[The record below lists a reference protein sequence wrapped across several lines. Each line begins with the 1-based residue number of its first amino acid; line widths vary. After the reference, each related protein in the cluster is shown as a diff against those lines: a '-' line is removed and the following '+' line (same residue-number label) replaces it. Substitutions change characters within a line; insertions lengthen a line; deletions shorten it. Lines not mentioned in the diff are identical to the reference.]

1 MFFEKTLDKRS
12 KKTVIDFFTV
22 HCRYNTM
29 NSWNRSTSY
38 AQNIKLHNL
47 GLTSEQLNAAYDML
61 QTDFWDEIDQPIA
74 DFTSEMGGR
83 YTIGTNGRSS
93 GYLVL
98 YNSEYELTG
107 HKSHCR
113 TCGQRNYRYV
123 YTPDATAEGV
133 IMAAVIANDG
143 CWTNETYLDQPAIE
157 ALRMHP
163 EEKLV
168 LIRRAKTIAKD
179 HTIGNRCGACGTEGE
194 YGRVNYTLPPKRLSV
209 YPGKSIDQNEDFS
222 EWSMSELR
230 NRVELVLRFD
240 QACDEIR
247 DNFIELIGSCKV
259 VEEVVMIPKTVKRI
273 ECCHAS

>member
-1 MFFEKTLDKRS
+1 MFFEKPLDKRS
-12 KKTVIDFFTV
+12 KKAMIDFV
-22 HCRYNTM
+22 AGHYRYNTM

-38 AQNIKLHNL
+38 AQNIKLHKL

-61 QTDFWDEIDQPIA
+61 QADFWDEIDQPIA
-74 DFTSEMGGR
+74 DFTSEMSGR
-83 YTIGTNGRSS
+83 YTIGTNGRSN

-98 YNSEYELTG
+98 YNSKYELTG

-133 IMAAVIANDG
+133 ITAAVIARD
-143 CWTNETYLDQPAIE
+143 Y
-157 ALRMHP
+157 
-163 EEKLV
+163 
-168 LIRRAKTIAKD
+168 
-179 HTIGNRCGACGTEGE
+179 TIGNRCGACGAEGE

-209 YPGKSIDQNEDFS
+209 YPGKSIDQNEEFS

-230 NRVELVLRFD
+230 NHVELVRRFD

-247 DNFIELIGSCKV
+247 GNFIELIGSCKV